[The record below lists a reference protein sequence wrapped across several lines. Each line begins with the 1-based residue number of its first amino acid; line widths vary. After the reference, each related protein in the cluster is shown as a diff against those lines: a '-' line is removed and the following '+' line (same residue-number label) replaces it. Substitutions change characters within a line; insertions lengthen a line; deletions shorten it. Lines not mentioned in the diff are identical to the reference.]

1 MTASGSTPA
10 IYGAEPIVAGRRCSA
25 LICEQFVDKGVLIS
39 TANVTFIKLE
49 GDWHRLTIDHP
60 AVHWRTQMDAPL
72 AWSVPDSGWEY
83 PHVDV
88 AARAQLVGSTLK
100 GIESASDRMSTRVT
114 FIFSDQRRVEIR
126 GTTEATS
133 YAVI

>member
-1 MTASGSTPA
+1 MTASSSTPA
-10 IYGAEPIVAGRRCSA
+10 IHGPEPIVAGRRCSA
-25 LICEQFVDKGVLIS
+25 LICEQFVNRGVLIS
-39 TANVTFIKLE
+39 TSNVTFINLE

-60 AVHWRTQMDAPL
+60 AVHWRPQMNAPR

-88 AARAQLVGSTLK
+88 ADRAQLVGSTLK
-100 GIESASDRMSTRVT
+100 GIESASDGICTRVT
-114 FIFSDQRRVEIR
+114 FVFSDQRRVEIF
-126 GTTEATS
+126 GTNEATS